1 MENASKKKRGECDHS
16 GDLAMLTEYASDT
29 VYLV

>member
-1 MENASKKKRGECDHS
+1 
-16 GDLAMLTEYASDT
+16 LTKYASDT